1 MSAEIVTM
9 LGGFATLFASGGTF
23 AMFMFRLFVRL
34 ESRVDA
40 LAGEVSELRGDLT
53 ALSREVSELRGDLT
67 VLSRE
72 VSELRGEVVDL
83 RGGLTALSREVS
95 ELRGEFRGRFG
106 AQPAVE

>member
-1 MSAEIVTM
+1 M

-40 LAGEVSELRGDLT
+40 LAGEVSGLRSEVVDLRGDLT
-53 ALSREVSELRGDLT
+53 ALSREVSG
-67 VLSRE
+67 
-72 VSELRGEVVDL
+72 LRGEVADL
-83 RGGLTALSREVS
+83 RGGLTAVSREVS

-106 AQPAVE
+106 THPAAE